1 MTEIIK
7 NYIGQIQI
15 GAEQS
20 YKNLSVFPVLSDY
33 VIPFAYLTLDEAL
46 SKNLIEVVEIDEG
59 GSVPELR
66 VINNSEI
73 MVLILD
79 GEELVG
85 AKQNRIVN
93 TTILIPAQ
101 ETVVIPVS
109 CVEEGRWSYD
119 TERFHSEERI
129 MSPTIRAMKTLQ
141 VNYSVRESGNFRSDQ
156 SAIWDEI
163 SAKASRREAESDSMA
178 MAEIYKK
185 EKLAIDDYLKNFAMV
200 DSQIGAI
207 FLINGKV
214 VGMDCFGKS
223 GTFEKTFKK
232 ILESYALDAIDWYN
246 SKVGSKRSK
255 IKVNSFLKTA
265 NDAQVETHPSVGLGT
280 DCRLDSNK
288 CTGFALSYEDQVFH
302 LSVFA
307 REAENKKPR
316 QYLLPNQTRPSG
328 VKHLPSFGH
337 KNPGKEIVKPTQK
350 IHLNHGYT
358 LHFL

>member
-1 MTEIIK
+1 MTEIIRDYL
-7 NYIGQIQI
+7 NQIKI

-20 YKNLSVFPVLSDY
+20 YKNLAVFPVLSDY
-33 VIPFAYLTLDEAL
+33 VIPFDYLTLDQAL
-46 SKNLIEVVEIDEG
+46 SKDLIEVVEIDEG

-66 VINNSEI
+66 VVNKSEI
-73 MVLILD
+73 MILILD

-93 TTILIPAQ
+93 TTILIPVM

-129 MSPTIRAMKTLQ
+129 MAPTMRAMKAQQ
-141 VNYSVRESGNFRSDQ
+141 VNYSVRLSGEFRSDQ
-156 SAIWDEI
+156 GAIWNEI
-163 SAKASRREAESDSMA
+163 SEKASRLKAESDSMA

-185 EKLAIDDYLKNFAMV
+185 ERLAIDDYLENFAMV

-214 VGMDCFGKS
+214 VGMDCFGKKE
-223 GTFEKTFKK
+223 TFEKTFKK
-232 ILESYALDAIDWYN
+232 IVESYALDAIDWYDSIVE
-246 SKVGSKRSK
+246 SKSSNT
-255 IKVNSFLKTA
+255 KVDSFLKTA

-288 CTGFALSYEDQVFH
+288 CTGFALSHEDQVLH

-307 REAENKKPR
+307 REVEDKKP
-316 QYLLPNQTRPSG
+316 
-328 VKHLPSFGH
+328 
-337 KNPGKEIVKPTQK
+337 KPFSRIQRFSSRRK
-350 IHLNHGYT
+350 KSHQI
-358 LHFL
+358 

>member
-7 NYIGQIQI
+7 NYMDRIQI

-20 YKNLSVFPVLSDY
+20 YKNLAIFPVLSDHFM
-33 VIPFAYLTLDEAL
+33 PFDYLTLDEAL

-59 GSVPELR
+59 GSVPDLK
-66 VINNSEI
+66 VINKSEV

-93 TTILIPAQ
+93 TTLLIPAK
-101 ETVVIPVS
+101 ETVLIPVS

-119 TERFHSEERI
+119 TERFHSEKRI
-129 MSPTIRAMKTLQ
+129 MAPTMRAMKTRQ
-141 VNYSVRESGNFRSDQ
+141 VNYSVRQSGDFRSDQ
-156 SAIWDEI
+156 GAIWNEI
-163 SAKASRREAESDSMA
+163 SAKASRRQAESDSMA

-185 EKLAIDDYLKNFAMV
+185 ERPAIDDYLENFAMV

-214 VGMDCFGKS
+214 VGMDCFGKAE
-223 GTFEKTFKK
+223 TFEKTFKK
-232 ILESYALDAIDWYN
+232 IVESYALDAIDWYDE
-246 SKVGSKRSK
+246 KVESKRSK
-255 IKVNSFLKTA
+255 AKVNNFLKTA

-288 CTGFALSYEDQVFH
+288 CTGFALSHEDQVLH

-307 REAENKKPR
+307 CELGGKKTKPSSR
-316 QYLLPNQTRPSG
+316 MQRFSSRRRTRM
-328 VKHLPSFGH
+328 
-337 KNPGKEIVKPTQK
+337 
-350 IHLNHGYT
+350 
-358 LHFL
+358 

>member
-7 NYIGQIQI
+7 NYMDQIQI

-20 YKNLSVFPVLSDY
+20 YKNLAIFPVLSDHFM
-33 VIPFAYLTLDEAL
+33 PFDYLTLDEAL
-46 SKNLIEVVEIDEG
+46 SKNLIEVVEIDED
-59 GSVPELR
+59 GSVPDLK
-66 VINNSEI
+66 VINKSDR

-93 TTILIPAQ
+93 TTILIPAK
-101 ETVVIPVS
+101 ETVLIPVS

-129 MSPTIRAMKTLQ
+129 MAPMMRAMKTRQ
-141 VNYSVRESGNFRSDQ
+141 VNYSVRQSGNFRSDQ
-156 SAIWDEI
+156 GAIWNEI
-163 SAKASRREAESDSMA
+163 SAKASRRQAESDSMA

-185 EKLAIDDYLKNFAMV
+185 ERLAIDDYLENFAMV

-214 VGMDCFGKS
+214 VGMDCFGKAE
-223 GTFEKTFKK
+223 TFEKTFKK
-232 ILESYALDAIDWYN
+232 IVESYALDAIDWYDE
-246 SKVGSKRSK
+246 KVGSKSSK
-255 IKVNSFLKTA
+255 TKVNNFLKTA
-265 NDAQVETHPSVGLGT
+265 DDAQVEIHPSVGLGS

-288 CTGFALSYEDQVFH
+288 CTGFALSHEDQVLH

-307 REAENKKPR
+307 REAEDKKPK
-316 QYLLPNQTRPSG
+316 PPS
-328 VKHLPSFGH
+328 KMQRFSSRRKKSLQ
-337 KNPGKEIVKPTQK
+337 I
-350 IHLNHGYT
+350 
-358 LHFL
+358 